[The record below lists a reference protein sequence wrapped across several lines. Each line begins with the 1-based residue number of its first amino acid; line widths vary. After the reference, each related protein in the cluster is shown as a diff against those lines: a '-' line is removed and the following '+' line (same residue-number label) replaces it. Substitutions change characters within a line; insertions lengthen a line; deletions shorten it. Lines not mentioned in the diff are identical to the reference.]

1 MHAADEISLERS
13 VRVSALAA
21 GSATPCS
28 ARVLQPLTVS
38 FSPSL
43 EFEAS
48 AVAAALQCVP
58 PVEADVFEELM
69 DDDSAFFEEPVAAIV
84 ERMASL
90 SLGRDD
96 GVRPSP
102 CLPC

>member
-1 MHAADEISLERS
+1 MAEGI
-13 VRVSALAA
+13 
-21 GSATPCS
+21 ATPCS
-28 ARVLQPLTVS
+28 DRILRPLTVS

-69 DDDSAFFEEPVAAIV
+69 VDDSAFFEEPVAAIV

-90 SLGRDD
+90 SLGRDE
-96 GVRPSP
+96 
-102 CLPC
+102 